1 MEMEEKENL
10 RVILRR
16 GVHDVRNGP
25 VSVVPSMVW
34 ERKDTAFLVT
44 GALACLKGVY
54 ITALERKKE
63 GQYFSC
69 LLTKEDRESGA
80 WEEKVSRKI
89 EDIVST
95 AHPAGIIVYASCLE
109 FMASLPM
116 KARAAR
122 LEKKW
127 SLPIRILYR
136 GALVSPKYPPMEA
149 LPKMMAAIPDT
160 GRPLSP
166 HGAPEVPEGSDF
178 QGAADVLQ
186 PLDTYNVLLEGG
198 GCTECYDLPKE
209 EIRRY
214 HLMQTKFSSVEAA
227 KRYKE
232 ILPAALTA
240 DYRRNGKGRLLC
252 LLSSVIPNELSFDLD
267 WLAAELRRA
276 GVPVLLIPTD
286 GTKGV
291 EAGRQLAEA
300 AVSDW
305 QEKHGMI
312 PKRDG
317 NE

>member
-54 ITALERKKE
+54 ITALERKKG

-116 KARAAR
+116 KALAAR

-127 SLPIRILYR
+127 FLAYPDPLPGSPGESEVPAHGGPAEDDGGYPGHRKTP
-136 GALVSPKYPPMEA
+136 VSPW
-149 LPKMMAAIPDT
+149 
-160 GRPLSP
+160 
-166 HGAPEVPEGSDF
+166 GAGS
-178 QGAADVLQ
+178 A
-186 PLDTYNVLLEGG
+186 GG
-198 GCTECYDLPKE
+198 K
-209 EIRRY
+209 
-214 HLMQTKFSSVEAA
+214 
-227 KRYKE
+227 
-232 ILPAALTA
+232 
-240 DYRRNGKGRLLC
+240 
-252 LLSSVIPNELSFDLD
+252 
-267 WLAAELRRA
+267 
-276 GVPVLLIPTD
+276 
-286 GTKGV
+286 
-291 EAGRQLAEA
+291 
-300 AVSDW
+300 
-305 QEKHGMI
+305 
-312 PKRDG
+312 
-317 NE
+317 